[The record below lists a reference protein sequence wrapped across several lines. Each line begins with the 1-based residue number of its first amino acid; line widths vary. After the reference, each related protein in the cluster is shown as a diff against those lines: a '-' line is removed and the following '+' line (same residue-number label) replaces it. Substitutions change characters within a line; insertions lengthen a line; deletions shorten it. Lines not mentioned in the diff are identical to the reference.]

1 MKKGD
6 IILILIL
13 LVVGVIGCVAL
24 LLLNRDGAYVAVSI
38 DGENQGVYSLA
49 KDRELVIKTED
60 GGENVFVIKDGVVD
74 MVSSN
79 CPNQDCVMH
88 NPISDNNESIVCL
101 PHRLAIVIYNEKTVG
116 ETDATVY

>member
-13 LVVGVIGCVAL
+13 LIAGVTGCMTL

-38 DGENQGVYSLA
+38 DGENQGMYSLA
-49 KDRELVIKTED
+49 KDRELVIETED
-60 GGENVFVIKDGVVD
+60 GGENILMIKDGVVD
-74 MVSSN
+74 MTSAN
-79 CPNQDCVMH
+79 CPNQDCVSH
-88 NPISDNNESIVCL
+88 KPISIHNESIVCL
-101 PHRLAIVIYNEKTVG
+101 PHRLVIMIYDEKTAG